1 MKLVVYGSFNCPYS
15 LLASMRVDHLGELG
29 VADVE
34 WRAVVHDPDVPI
46 QGEPVLGELAAL
58 FDRELEEIRGLLRGE
73 ETYEATPPAVQP
85 NTTLAVAGFSAT
97 TGGDAD
103 RLRARLFDAL
113 WVRHLDIG
121 DAHVLRGLDCP
132 VPTLSP
138 AAEQWRSEWLGFD
151 RPVVPMLVLP
161 SGTVSRGLG
170 ALKRLADFG
179 LDDATTQ

>member
-1 MKLVVYGSFNCPYS
+1 MELVVYGSFNCPYS
-15 LLASMRVDHLGELG
+15 LLASMRVDRLGELG

-34 WRAVVHDPDVPI
+34 WRAVVHDPDIPI

-85 NTTLAVAGFSAT
+85 NTTLAVAGFSAM
-97 TGGDAD
+97 TGDDAD

-121 DAHVLRGLDCP
+121 DAHVLRGLVCP

-138 AAEQWRSEWLGFD
+138 TAEQWRSEWLGFD

-161 SGTVSRGLG
+161 SGTMSRGLG

-179 LDDATTQ
+179 LDGATTQ

>member
-1 MKLVVYGSFNCPYS
+1 MTLVVYGSFNCPYS
-15 LLASMRVDHLGELG
+15 LLASMRVDRLRESG

-34 WRAVVHDPDVPI
+34 WRAD
-46 QGEPVLGELAAL
+46 LAEL
-58 FDRELEEIRGLLRGE
+58 FDRELDEIRGLLRGE
-73 ETYEATPPAVQP
+73 EAYEATPPAVQP

-97 TGGDAD
+97 AGDDAD

-113 WVRHLDIG
+113 WVQDLDIG
-121 DAHVLRGLDCP
+121 DAHVLRGLGCP
-132 VPTLSP
+132 VPPLSP

-161 SGTVSRGLG
+161 SGIVSRGLG

-179 LDDATTQ
+179 LDGATAQ